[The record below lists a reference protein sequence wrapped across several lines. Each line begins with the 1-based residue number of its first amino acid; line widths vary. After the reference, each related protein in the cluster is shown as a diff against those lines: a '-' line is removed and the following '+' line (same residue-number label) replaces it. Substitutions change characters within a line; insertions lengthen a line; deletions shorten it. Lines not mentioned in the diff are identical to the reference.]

1 MVKLIIGLT
10 VIFATIFVSCS
21 NQTNKTESMSDSTSI
36 EVADSLEMSL
46 DSITIDSIN

>member
-10 VIFATIFVSCS
+10 VILATTFISCS
-21 NQTNKTESMSDSTSI
+21 NQVNKSETTSDSTSI
-36 EVADSLEMSL
+36 GVADSLEMSL